1 MKVIQIPVES
11 LTFPQATVAARPLP
25 SDKSK
30 DWAQF
35 KEFKQDISFR
45 GVQNLFSVRAEG
57 DKFCVIDGSRRAYA
71 VQTLWNEG
79 DSATRQRYA
88 EGISVQVQEISDV
101 EALGAQIAGNR
112 HVNKQPD
119 ASLAKAL
126 YKYIVMNPN
135 KPFSEIARE
144 CGYSE
149 GRLND
154 ILKINSLPDIAKEA
168 LNQGR
173 MTSGNAIQLT
183 KLPIDVVNDQW
194 VEKAMT
200 LKGDQ
205 FTAEVN
211 QALNEI
217 KKVARLGAEAKPA
230 EFVPTARLLKKEDIA
245 SLYEQAKYA
254 YESDQSDYNR
264 GYKEALAKVFQLDE
278 ASIAQ
283 AKADWDKK
291 QADAEEL
298 KKKRAAEREAKKME
312 DSVKFIQEHGGSV
325 ELPAQAETQN

>member
-1 MKVIQIPVES
+1 M
-11 LTFPQATVAARPLP
+11 
-25 SDKSK
+25 
-30 DWAQF
+30 
-35 KEFKQDISFR
+35 
-45 GVQNLFSVRAEG
+45 QNLFSVRVEG
-57 DKFCVIDGSRRAYA
+57 DKYCVIDGSRRAYA

-79 DSATRQRYA
+79 DPATSKVCRRYLRSGSGA
-88 EGISVQVQEISDV
+88 VDV

-194 VEKAMT
+194 VEKA
-200 LKGDQ
+200 G
-205 FTAEVN
+205 
-211 QALNEI
+211 
-217 KKVARLGAEAKPA
+217 
-230 EFVPTARLLKKEDIA
+230 
-245 SLYEQAKYA
+245 
-254 YESDQSDYNR
+254 
-264 GYKEALAKVFQLDE
+264 
-278 ASIAQ
+278 
-283 AKADWDKK
+283 
-291 QADAEEL
+291 
-298 KKKRAAEREAKKME
+298 
-312 DSVKFIQEHGGSV
+312 H
-325 ELPAQAETQN
+325 